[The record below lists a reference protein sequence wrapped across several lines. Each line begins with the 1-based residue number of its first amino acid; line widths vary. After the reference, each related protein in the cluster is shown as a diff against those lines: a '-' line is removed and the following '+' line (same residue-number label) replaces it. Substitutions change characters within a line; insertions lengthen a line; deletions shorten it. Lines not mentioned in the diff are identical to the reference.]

1 MISLRVSLSALVLSS
16 VAVLA
21 QTDSK
26 QTPAAPVTPQF
37 PACDVSLDD
46 RTLRSSGTTKLWQT
60 SNDKVFFTAPGLSAC
75 GVNYTDQ
82 TYKLPTK
89 QQAGGESGEES
100 SAIHWRD
107 LTACNNCV
115 CAKGG
120 SRHPR
125 L

>member
-21 QTDSK
+21 QTDNK
-26 QTPAAPVTPQF
+26 TPAAPVTPQF

-82 TYKLPTK
+82 
-89 QQAGGESGEES
+89 SNV
-100 SAIHWRD
+100 
-107 LTACNNCV
+107 ACL
-115 CAKGG
+115 
-120 SRHPR
+120 HPGW
-125 L
+125 